1 MNRVMPAGE
10 KKILIIDEEGFAR
23 ICAALLEPVGYGIET
38 FTHTMTNSETL
49 SSRLKQNDIGL
60 IITSYPYG
68 RSLLNEIKK
77 RKIPSFILSD
87 NIDGRL
93 MKVLDGL
100 YNAYCMI
107 KPIDYEK
114 FRALVIQIM
123 GSHFAAKTGYVLV

>member
-49 SSRLKQNDIGL
+49 SSRLKQNNIGL

-93 MKVLDGL
+93 MKLVAAGL
-100 YNAYCMI
+100 T
-107 KPIDYEK
+107 
-114 FRALVIQIM
+114 VV
-123 GSHFAAKTGYVLV
+123 S